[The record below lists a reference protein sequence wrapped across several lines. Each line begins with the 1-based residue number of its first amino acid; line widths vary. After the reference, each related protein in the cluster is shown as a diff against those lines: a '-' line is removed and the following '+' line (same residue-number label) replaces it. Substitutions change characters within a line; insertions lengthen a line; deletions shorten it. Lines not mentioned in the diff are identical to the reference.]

1 MIYVYVLLLRIVAS
15 LEGPL
20 KMVAFAVVFLLMSF
34 STVKRVSIKNI
45 RKIKEYNFYALLLS
59 LLIVVHTLIF
69 GTIYLKNIAVLLTF
83 WLWLVFTYNYF
94 KSKTLQQCLHYVLIT
109 FFIFNLVN
117 YIYFKLY
124 FSDQKP
130 GINSIMSFFGVYGY
144 RIYFP
149 LSSGPNV
156 FASQLALNSV
166 LVIHFIKNTR
176 FKFLYS
182 SIYVFYM
189 MMMVYADSRLLLVFS
204 ALFGLI
210 YWFSLKVILAF
221 LRKFWWAFGIL
232 LFGLLFVF
240 YHTSLFDGMKR
251 ASELKGY
258 STSRVA
264 IWGLAKDVIITDY
277 HVITGHGLNG
287 LEENLPE
294 DIGQSFKAEHLQTSH
309 NFFIQNIVDFG
320 LIGIVIIL
328 YLVFEIIRK
337 VLRLKSNIVSILIF
351 MILFIGVTESI
362 PTFYSF
368 EATLFFI
375 AILSIILTH
384 NDRESHRV
392 IESCDVLS

>member
-1 MIYVYVLLLRIVAS
+1 MIYIYVLLLRIVAS
-15 LEGPL
+15 LEGPF

-34 STVKRVSIKNI
+34 STLKRVSVKNI
-45 RKIKEYNFYALLLS
+45 SKVKEYNFYAIVLCLLLILQTS
-59 LLIVVHTLIF
+59 IF
-69 GTIYLKNIAVLLTF
+69 GLVDIKSVAVLGTF
-83 WLWLVFTYNYF
+83 WIWLVFTYNYF
-94 KSKTLQQCLHYVLIT
+94 KTRTIQQCLHYVLIT

-117 YIYFKLY
+117 YIYFELY

-130 GINSIMSFFGVYGY
+130 GINSIMSFFGIYGY

-166 LVIHFIKNTR
+166 LVLHFVKTSKM
-176 FKFLYS
+176 KFVYLL
-182 SIYVFYM
+182 IYLFYM
-189 MMMVYADSRLLLVFS
+189 MMMVYADSRLMILLSV
-204 ALFGLI
+204 LFGVI

-232 LFGLLFVF
+232 LFGLLFIF
-240 YHTSLFDGMKR
+240 YNTSLFDGMKR
-251 ASELKGY
+251 ASELQGL

-264 IWGLAKDVIITDY
+264 IWGLAKDVIVTDY
-277 HVITGHGLNG
+277 HMFTGHGLNG
-287 LEENLPE
+287 LQNNLPE
-294 DIGQSFKAEHLQTSH
+294 DIGKSFQAERLQTSH

-337 VLRLKSNIVSILIF
+337 VLRLKSSIVSILIF
-351 MILFIGVTESI
+351 MVLFIGITESI

-375 AILSIILTH
+375 AILSIILTQ
-384 NDRESHRV
+384 NERESHRV
-392 IESCDVLS
+392 IESSDVLS